1 MPNIMQ
7 VAANAQGSPVKNDTA
22 GSFSDV
28 EMIETNGREF
38 AALMQSPQQEQSQR
52 QLFARQSISVD
63 GAQKRFDRPEQSN
76 ELPQSTLS
84 EQLADRPKKAS
95 ETGQWIDS
103 IEGMRELLMSDEA
116 IGDEAE
122 GSVEL
127 DAERK
132 AMLDEM
138 VQWLEK
144 LDAELAQNQSADSE
158 LTPEPTP
165 EQQQALDSLVE
176 QVGSM
181 RQLIADAEQRGS
193 LPISQLNQASDD
205 LLAQLNSFESEVI
218 KPQIAEQWTEVEQV
232 LSNQQKAPEAVS
244 ELNLPKLDAQQRAWL
259 REQLNQFRQ
268 THPDASLDEGMAHV
282 KALLTDNKPFDAS
295 QRQAMVAWV
304 EKYQSKLQQPDNK
317 ISLVAV
323 TAPTFQAQKVVNER
337 TAGDAKSA
345 TVGAPS
351 SSASDIDT
359 SKLQQGKNEDTKPS
373 AEQSTIAKMVKEEL
387 KATTDNGTS
396 GTRANESNV
405 TATLGQSS
413 NAMDNIA
420 STQQA
425 QQPSNHVSA
434 VTQTQQTLTKVDG
447 MSVAQAQSA
456 VDKPL
461 DLQQQDAAQKMQE
474 RIQMMVSKNIQRAD
488 IRLDPPELGSMHVRI
503 HTQGDQTT
511 VQFQVQ
517 SAQARDAI
525 DQTMPRLREMLE
537 QQGLNLAE
545 SSVSEQQGERGEGA
559 NNRRG
564 QGGGGTG
571 DESVTQ
577 IESSVDDFL
586 AQGRLD
592 FYV

>member
-127 DAERK
+127 DAEHK

-138 VQWLEK
+138 AQWLEK

-158 LTPEPTP
+158 LTL

-176 QVGSM
+176 QVGSI

-193 LPISQLNQASDD
+193 LPISQLDKASDD

-304 EKYQSKLQQPDNK
+304 EKYQSNLRQTDNK
-317 ISLVAV
+317 VSLVAV
-323 TAPTFQAQKVVNER
+323 AAPTFQAQKAVSER
-337 TAGDAKSA
+337 SSGDAKSP
-345 TVGAPS
+345 TVGSPS
-351 SSASDIDT
+351 LSASDVDT
-359 SKLQQGKNEDTKPS
+359 SKPQQGKNEDTKPS
-373 AEQSTIAKMVKEEL
+373 ADQSTIAKMVKEEL
-387 KATTDNGTS
+387 KATTDNGNS
-396 GTRANESNV
+396 NPRASESHIS
-405 TATLGQSS
+405 ATLGQSS
-413 NAMDNIA
+413 NIADNTA
-420 STQQA
+420 STHQTQQS
-425 QQPSNHVSA
+425 PNHVSA
-434 VTQTQQTLTKVDG
+434 VTQTQQTLTKIDG

-456 VDKPL
+456 IDKPL

>member
-63 GAQKRFDRPEQSN
+63 GAQKRFDRPEQTN

-103 IEGMRELLMSDEA
+103 IEGMRELLTSDEA
-116 IGDEAE
+116 IGAEAE

-127 DAERK
+127 DAEHK

-138 VQWLEK
+138 AQWLEK

-158 LTPEPTP
+158 LTL

-193 LPISQLNQASDD
+193 LPISQLDKASDD

-244 ELNLPKLDAQQRAWL
+244 ELDLPKLDAQQRAWL

-304 EKYQSKLQQPDNK
+304 EKYQSNLRQTDNK
-317 ISLVAV
+317 VSLVAV
-323 TAPTFQAQKVVNER
+323 AAPTFQAQKAVSER
-337 TAGDAKSA
+337 SSGDAKSP
-345 TVGAPS
+345 TVGSPS
-351 SSASDIDT
+351 LSASDVDT
-359 SKLQQGKNEDTKPS
+359 SKPQQGKNEDTKPS
-373 AEQSTIAKMVKEEL
+373 ADQSTIAKMVKEEL
-387 KATTDNGTS
+387 KATTDNGNS
-396 GTRANESNV
+396 NPRASESHIS
-405 TATLGQSS
+405 ATLGQSS
-413 NAMDNIA
+413 NVADNTA
-420 STQQA
+420 STHQTQQS
-425 QQPSNHVSA
+425 PNHVSA
-434 VTQTQQTLTKVDG
+434 VTQTQQTLTKIDG

-456 VDKPL
+456 IDKPL

-517 SAQARDAI
+517 STQARDAI

-545 SSVSEQQGERGEGA
+545 SSVSEQQGERGDGA
-559 NNRRG
+559 SSRTA
-564 QGGGGTG
+564 QGGSGTA
-571 DESVTQ
+571 DDSVTQ
-577 IESSVDDFL
+577 MEATVDDFL

>member
-84 EQLADRPKKAS
+84 EQLAGRPKKVS

-127 DAERK
+127 DAEHK

-138 VQWLEK
+138 AQWLEK

-158 LTPEPTP
+158 LTL

-193 LPISQLNQASDD
+193 LPISQLDKASDD

-244 ELNLPKLDAQQRAWL
+244 ELDLPKLDAQQRAWL

-304 EKYQSKLQQPDNK
+304 EKYQSNLRQTDNK
-317 ISLVAV
+317 VSLVAV
-323 TAPTFQAQKVVNER
+323 AAPTFQAQKAVSER
-337 TAGDAKSA
+337 SSGDAKSP
-345 TVGAPS
+345 TVGSPS
-351 SSASDIDT
+351 LSASDVDT
-359 SKLQQGKNEDTKPS
+359 SKPQQGKNEDTKPS
-373 AEQSTIAKMVKEEL
+373 ADQSTIAKMVKEEL
-387 KATTDNGTS
+387 KATTDNGNS
-396 GTRANESNV
+396 NPRASESHIS
-405 TATLGQSS
+405 ATLGQSS
-413 NAMDNIA
+413 NVADNTA
-420 STQQA
+420 STHQTQQS
-425 QQPSNHVSA
+425 PNHVSA
-434 VTQTQQTLTKVDG
+434 VTQTQQTLTKIDG

-456 VDKPL
+456 IDKPL

-517 SAQARDAI
+517 STQARDAI

-545 SSVSEQQGERGEGA
+545 SSVSEQQGERGDGA
-559 NNRRG
+559 SSRTA
-564 QGGGGTG
+564 QGGSGTA
-571 DESVTQ
+571 DDSVTQ
-577 IESSVDDFL
+577 MEATVDDFL

>member
-103 IEGMRELLMSDEA
+103 IEGMRELLTSDEA

-127 DAERK
+127 DAEHK

-138 VQWLEK
+138 AQWLEK

-158 LTPEPTP
+158 LTL

-193 LPISQLNQASDD
+193 LPISQLDKASDD

-244 ELNLPKLDAQQRAWL
+244 ELDLPKLDAQQRAWL

-282 KALLTDNKPFDAS
+282 KALLTDNKAFDAS

-304 EKYQSKLQQPDNK
+304 EKYQSNLRQTDNK
-317 ISLVAV
+317 VSLVTVA
-323 TAPTFQAQKVVNER
+323 APTFQAQKAVSER
-337 TAGDAKSA
+337 SSGDAKSP
-345 TVGAPS
+345 TVGSPS
-351 SSASDIDT
+351 LSASDVDT
-359 SKLQQGKNEDTKPS
+359 SKPQQGKNEDTKPS
-373 AEQSTIAKMVKEEL
+373 ADQSTIAKMVKDEL
-387 KATTDNGTS
+387 KATTDNGNS
-396 GTRANESNV
+396 NPRASESHIS
-405 TATLGQSS
+405 ATLGQSS
-413 NAMDNIA
+413 NVADNTA
-420 STQQA
+420 STHQTQQS
-425 QQPSNHVSA
+425 PNHVSA
-434 VTQTQQTLTKVDG
+434 VTQTQQTLTKIDG

-456 VDKPL
+456 IDKPL

-517 SAQARDAI
+517 STQARDAI

-545 SSVSEQQGERGEGA
+545 SSVSEQQGERGDGA
-559 NNRRG
+559 SSRTA
-564 QGGGGTG
+564 QGGSGTA
-571 DESVTQ
+571 DDSVTQ
-577 IESSVDDFL
+577 MEATVDDFL

>member
-84 EQLADRPKKAS
+84 EQLAGRPKKVS

-127 DAERK
+127 DAEHK

-138 VQWLEK
+138 AQWLEK

-158 LTPEPTP
+158 LTL

-193 LPISQLNQASDD
+193 LPISQLDKASDD

-218 KPQIAEQWTEVEQV
+218 KPQIAEQWTELEQV

-244 ELNLPKLDAQQRAWL
+244 ELDLPKLDAQQRAWL

-304 EKYQSKLQQPDNK
+304 EKYQSNLRQTDNK
-317 ISLVAV
+317 VSLVAV
-323 TAPTFQAQKVVNER
+323 AAPTFQAQKAVSER
-337 TAGDAKSA
+337 SSGDAKSS
-345 TVGAPS
+345 TVGSPS
-351 SSASDIDT
+351 LSASDVDT
-359 SKLQQGKNEDTKPS
+359 SKPQQGKNEDTKPS
-373 AEQSTIAKMVKEEL
+373 ADQSTIAKMVKEEL
-387 KATTDNGTS
+387 KATTDNGNS
-396 GTRANESNV
+396 NPRASESHIS
-405 TATLGQSS
+405 ATLGQSS
-413 NAMDNIA
+413 NVADHTA
-420 STQQA
+420 STHQTQQS
-425 QQPSNHVSA
+425 PNHVSA
-434 VTQTQQTLTKVDG
+434 VTQTQQTLTKIDG

-456 VDKPL
+456 IDKPL

-517 SAQARDAI
+517 STQARASAS
-525 DQTMPRLREMLE
+525 R
-537 QQGLNLAE
+537 NA
-545 SSVSEQQGERGEGA
+545 
-559 NNRRG
+559 
-564 QGGGGTG
+564 
-571 DESVTQ
+571 
-577 IESSVDDFL
+577 
-586 AQGRLD
+586 
-592 FYV
+592 

>member
-84 EQLADRPKKAS
+84 EQLAGRPKKVS

-127 DAERK
+127 DAEHK

-138 VQWLEK
+138 AQWLEK

-158 LTPEPTP
+158 LTL

-193 LPISQLNQASDD
+193 LPISQLDKASDD

-244 ELNLPKLDAQQRAWL
+244 ELDLPKLDAQQRAWL

-304 EKYQSKLQQPDNK
+304 EKYQSNLRQTDNK
-317 ISLVAV
+317 VSLVAV
-323 TAPTFQAQKVVNER
+323 AAPTFQAQKAVSER
-337 TAGDAKSA
+337 SSGDAKSP
-345 TVGAPS
+345 TVGSPS
-351 SSASDIDT
+351 LSASDVDT
-359 SKLQQGKNEDTKPS
+359 SKPQQGKNEDTKPS
-373 AEQSTIAKMVKEEL
+373 ADQSTIAKMVKEEL
-387 KATTDNGTS
+387 KATTDNGNS
-396 GTRANESNV
+396 NPRASESHIS
-405 TATLGQSS
+405 ATLGQSS
-413 NAMDNIA
+413 NVADHTA
-420 STQQA
+420 STHQTQQS
-425 QQPSNHVSA
+425 PNHVSA
-434 VTQTQQTLTKVDG
+434 VTQTQQTLTKIDG

-456 VDKPL
+456 IDKPL

-517 SAQARDAI
+517 STQARDAI

-545 SSVSEQQGERGEGA
+545 SSVSEQQGERGDGA
-559 NNRRG
+559 SSRTA
-564 QGGGGTG
+564 QGGSGTA
-571 DESVTQ
+571 DDSVTQ
-577 IESSVDDFL
+577 MEATVDDFL

>member
-63 GAQKRFDRPEQSN
+63 GAQKPFDRPEQSN

-84 EQLADRPKKAS
+84 EQLAGRPKKVS

-127 DAERK
+127 DAEHK

-138 VQWLEK
+138 AQWLEK

-158 LTPEPTP
+158 LTL

-193 LPISQLNQASDD
+193 LPISQLDKASDD

-244 ELNLPKLDAQQRAWL
+244 ELDLPKLDAQQRAWL

-282 KALLTDNKPFDAS
+282 KALLTDNKAFDAS

-304 EKYQSKLQQPDNK
+304 EKYQSNLRQTDNK
-317 ISLVAV
+317 VSLVTVA
-323 TAPTFQAQKVVNER
+323 APTFQAQKAVSER
-337 TAGDAKSA
+337 SSGDAKSP
-345 TVGAPS
+345 TVGSPS
-351 SSASDIDT
+351 LSASDVDT
-359 SKLQQGKNEDTKPS
+359 SKPQQGKNEDTKPS
-373 AEQSTIAKMVKEEL
+373 ADQSTIAKMVKEEL
-387 KATTDNGTS
+387 KATTDNGNS
-396 GTRANESNV
+396 NPRASESHIS
-405 TATLGQSS
+405 ATLGQSS
-413 NAMDNIA
+413 NVADNTD
-420 STQQA
+420 STHQTQQS
-425 QQPSNHVSA
+425 PNHVSA
-434 VTQTQQTLTKVDG
+434 VTQTQQTLTKIDG

-456 VDKPL
+456 IDKPL

-517 SAQARDAI
+517 STQARDAI

-545 SSVSEQQGERGEGA
+545 SSVSEQQGERGDGA
-559 NNRRG
+559 SSRTA
-564 QGGGGTG
+564 QGGSGTA
-571 DESVTQ
+571 DDSVTQ
-577 IESSVDDFL
+577 MEATVDDFL

>member
-103 IEGMRELLMSDEA
+103 IEGMRELLTSDEA

-127 DAERK
+127 DAEHK

-138 VQWLEK
+138 AQWLEK

-158 LTPEPTP
+158 LTL

-193 LPISQLNQASDD
+193 LPISQLDKASDD

-244 ELNLPKLDAQQRAWL
+244 ELDLPKLDAQQRAWL

-304 EKYQSKLQQPDNK
+304 EKYQSNLRQTDNK
-317 ISLVAV
+317 VSLVAV
-323 TAPTFQAQKVVNER
+323 AAPTFQAQKAVSEGSS
-337 TAGDAKSA
+337 GDAKSP
-345 TVGAPS
+345 TVGSPS
-351 SSASDIDT
+351 LSASDVDT
-359 SKLQQGKNEDTKPS
+359 SKPQQGKNEDTKPS
-373 AEQSTIAKMVKEEL
+373 ADQSTIAKMVKEEL
-387 KATTDNGTS
+387 KATTDNGNS
-396 GTRANESNV
+396 NPRASESHIS
-405 TATLGQSS
+405 TTLGQSS
-413 NAMDNIA
+413 NATDNIA
-420 STQQA
+420 STQQT

-517 SAQARDAI
+517 STQARDAI

-545 SSVSEQQGERGEGA
+545 SSVSEQQGERGDSA
-559 NNRRG
+559 SSRTA
-564 QGGGGTG
+564 QGGSGTA
-571 DESVTQ
+571 DDSVTQ
-577 IESSVDDFL
+577 MEATVDDFL

>member
-28 EMIETNGREF
+28 EMVETNGREF
-38 AALMQSPQQEQSQR
+38 AELMHTPQQDQSQR

-76 ELPQSTLS
+76 ELPQSKLS
-84 EQLADRPKKAS
+84 EQLADKPKKAS
-95 ETGQWIDS
+95 ETRQWIDS

-116 IGDEAE
+116 VGAKAE

-127 DAERK
+127 DEEHK

-138 VQWLEK
+138 AQWLEE

-158 LTPEPTP
+158 LTL

-193 LPISQLNQASDD
+193 VPISQLDQASED
-205 LLAQLNSFESEVI
+205 LLAKLNSFENEVV

-232 LSNQQKAPEAVS
+232 LVNQQKDPGSVS
-244 ELNLPKLDAQQRAWL
+244 ELDLPELDAQQREWL

-268 THPDASLDEGMAHV
+268 AHPEASLDEGMAQV
-282 KALLTDNKPFDAS
+282 KALLTDNKQFDAT

-304 EKYQSKLQQPDNK
+304 EKYQSNLRHTDNK
-317 ISLVAV
+317 VSLVALA
-323 TAPTFQAQKVVNER
+323 APTFQAQKAVSEGSS
-337 TAGDAKSA
+337 GDAKSSTA
-345 TVGAPS
+345 GAPS
-351 SSASDIDT
+351 SSVSGVDT
-359 SKLQQGKNEDTKPS
+359 SKPQQGKNEDTKPS
-373 AEQSTIAKMVKEEL
+373 ADQSTIARMVKEEL

-413 NAMDNIA
+413 NATDNIA
-420 STQQA
+420 STQQT

-517 SAQARDAI
+517 STQARDAI

-559 NNRRG
+559 GSRTG
-564 QGGGGTG
+564 QGGSGTG

-577 IESSVDDFL
+577 MEASVDDFL

>member
-84 EQLADRPKKAS
+84 EQLAGRPKKVS

-127 DAERK
+127 DAEHK

-138 VQWLEK
+138 AQWLEK

-158 LTPEPTP
+158 LTL

-193 LPISQLNQASDD
+193 LPISQLDKASDD

-244 ELNLPKLDAQQRAWL
+244 ELDLPKLDAQQRAWL

-304 EKYQSKLQQPDNK
+304 EKYQSNLRQTDNK
-317 ISLVAV
+317 VSLVAV
-323 TAPTFQAQKVVNER
+323 AAPTFQAQKAVSER
-337 TAGDAKSA
+337 SSGDAKSS
-345 TVGAPS
+345 TVGSPS
-351 SSASDIDT
+351 LSASDVDT
-359 SKLQQGKNEDTKPS
+359 SKPQQGKNEDTKPS
-373 AEQSTIAKMVKEEL
+373 ADQSTIAKMVKEEL
-387 KATTDNGTS
+387 KATTDNGNS
-396 GTRANESNV
+396 NPRASESHIS
-405 TATLGQSS
+405 ATLGQSS
-413 NAMDNIA
+413 NVADHTA
-420 STQQA
+420 STHQTQQS
-425 QQPSNHVSA
+425 PNHVSA
-434 VTQTQQTLTKVDG
+434 VTQTQQTLTKIDG

-456 VDKPL
+456 IDKPL

-517 SAQARDAI
+517 STQARDAI

-545 SSVSEQQGERGEGA
+545 SSVSEQQGERGDGA
-559 NNRRG
+559 SSRTA
-564 QGGGGTG
+564 QGGSGTA
-571 DESVTQ
+571 DDSVTQ
-577 IESSVDDFL
+577 MEATVDDFL

>member
-63 GAQKRFDRPEQSN
+63 GAQKRFDRPEQTN

-103 IEGMRELLMSDEA
+103 IEGMRELLTSDEA

-127 DAERK
+127 DAEHK

-138 VQWLEK
+138 AQWLEK

-158 LTPEPTP
+158 LTL

-193 LPISQLNQASDD
+193 LPISQLDKASDD

-244 ELNLPKLDAQQRAWL
+244 ELDLPKLDAQQRAWL

-304 EKYQSKLQQPDNK
+304 EKYQSNLRQTDNK
-317 ISLVAV
+317 VSLVAV
-323 TAPTFQAQKVVNER
+323 AAPTFQAQKAVSER
-337 TAGDAKSA
+337 SSGDAKSP
-345 TVGAPS
+345 TVGSPS
-351 SSASDIDT
+351 LSASDVDT
-359 SKLQQGKNEDTKPS
+359 SKPQQGKNEDTKPS
-373 AEQSTIAKMVKEEL
+373 ADQSTIAKMVKEEL
-387 KATTDNGTS
+387 KATTDNGNS
-396 GTRANESNV
+396 NPRASESHIS
-405 TATLGQSS
+405 ATLGQSS
-413 NAMDNIA
+413 NVADNTA
-420 STQQA
+420 STHQTQQS
-425 QQPSNHVSA
+425 PNHVSA
-434 VTQTQQTLTKVDG
+434 VTQTQQTLTKIDG

-456 VDKPL
+456 IDKPL

-517 SAQARDAI
+517 STQARDAI

-545 SSVSEQQGERGEGA
+545 SSVSEQQGERGDGA
-559 NNRRG
+559 SSRTA
-564 QGGGGTG
+564 QGGSGTA
-571 DESVTQ
+571 DDSVTQ
-577 IESSVDDFL
+577 MEATVDDFL

>member
-127 DAERK
+127 DAEHK

-138 VQWLEK
+138 AQWLEK

-158 LTPEPTP
+158 LTL

-193 LPISQLNQASDD
+193 LPISQLDKASDD

-244 ELNLPKLDAQQRAWL
+244 ELDLPKLDAQQRAWL

-268 THPDASLDEGMAHV
+268 AHPDASLDEGMAHV

-304 EKYQSKLQQPDNK
+304 EKYQSNLRQTDNK
-317 ISLVAV
+317 VSLVAV
-323 TAPTFQAQKVVNER
+323 AAPTFQAQKAVSER
-337 TAGDAKSA
+337 SSGDAKSP
-345 TVGAPS
+345 TVGSPS
-351 SSASDIDT
+351 LSASDVDT
-359 SKLQQGKNEDTKPS
+359 SKPQQGKNEDTKPS
-373 AEQSTIAKMVKEEL
+373 ADQSTIAKMVKEEL
-387 KATTDNGTS
+387 KATTDNGNS
-396 GTRANESNV
+396 NPRASESHIS
-405 TATLGQSS
+405 ATLGQSS
-413 NAMDNIA
+413 NVADHTA
-420 STQQA
+420 STHQTQQS
-425 QQPSNHVSA
+425 PNHVSA
-434 VTQTQQTLTKVDG
+434 VTQTQQTLTKIDG

-456 VDKPL
+456 IDKPL

-517 SAQARDAI
+517 STQARDAI

-545 SSVSEQQGERGEGA
+545 SSVSEQQGERGDGA
-559 NNRRG
+559 SSRTA
-564 QGGGGTG
+564 QGGSGTA
-571 DESVTQ
+571 DDSVTQ
-577 IESSVDDFL
+577 MEATVDDFL